1 MDVKNP
7 KGARRSAPTEDNS
20 LPDYATPIFLLLV
33 GKTMPDTT
41 SLTLFLIA
49 ALTLN
54 VTPGPDML
62 YVIARSLGQGRKA
75 GVVSAIG
82 IGIGAL
88 VHTLAAAVGLSALL
102 MSSAIAYSVV
112 KYVGAAY
119 LIYLGVRM
127 ILSQKRNQSLATLA
141 NASLR
146 RIFSQ
151 AIATSILN
159 PKVAIFFIAF
169 LPQFANPS
177 QGAVALQIA
186 FLGALFSTTGT
197 IVNTTVALLS
207 GSFGDWL
214 QTRPRFSQFQQ
225 WFTGSVFVALGTSI
239 ALPERK

>member
-1 MDVKNP
+1 M
-7 KGARRSAPTEDNS
+7 T
-20 LPDYATPIFLLLV
+20 
-33 GKTMPDTT
+33 DTT
-41 SLTLFLIA
+41 ALAVFMIA

-54 VTPGPDML
+54 VTPGPNML
-62 YVIARSLGQGRKA
+62 YVTTRSLGQGRKA

-82 IGIGAL
+82 IGVGNL
-88 VHTLAAAVGLSALL
+88 VHTLAAALGLSALL

-127 ILSQKRNQSLATLA
+127 ILRNEHNSSLTTLTD
-141 NASLR
+141 ASLR

-151 AIATSILN
+151 AIATSVLN
-159 PKVAIFFIAF
+159 PKVALFFIAF

-177 QGAVALQIA
+177 QGSVALQIA
-186 FLGALFSTTGT
+186 VLGALFSTTGT

>member
-1 MDVKNP
+1 M
-7 KGARRSAPTEDNS
+7 T
-20 LPDYATPIFLLLV
+20 
-33 GKTMPDTT
+33 DTT
-41 SLTLFLIA
+41 ALAVFMIA

-54 VTPGPDML
+54 VTPGPNML
-62 YVIARSLGQGRKA
+62 YVTTRSLGQGRKA

-82 IGIGAL
+82 IGVGNL
-88 VHTLAAAVGLSALL
+88 VHTLAAALGLSALL

-127 ILSQKRNQSLATLA
+127 ILRNKHNNSLTTLTD
-141 NASLR
+141 ASLR

-151 AIATSILN
+151 AIATSVLN
-159 PKVAIFFIAF
+159 PKVALFFIAF

-177 QGAVALQIA
+177 QGSVALQIA
-186 FLGALFSTTGT
+186 VLGALFSTTGT

-207 GSFGDWL
+207 SSFGDWL

>member
-1 MDVKNP
+1 M
-7 KGARRSAPTEDNS
+7 T
-20 LPDYATPIFLLLV
+20 
-33 GKTMPDTT
+33 DTT
-41 SLTLFLIA
+41 ALAVFMIA

-54 VTPGPDML
+54 VTPGPNML
-62 YVIARSLGQGRKA
+62 YVTTRSLGQGRKA

-82 IGIGAL
+82 IGVGNL
-88 VHTLAAAVGLSALL
+88 VHTLAAALGLSALL

-127 ILSQKRNQSLATLA
+127 ILRNEHNSSLTTLSD
-141 NASLR
+141 ASLR

-151 AIATSILN
+151 AIATSVLN
-159 PKVAIFFIAF
+159 PKVALFFIAF

-177 QGAVALQIA
+177 QGSVALQIA
-186 FLGALFSTTGT
+186 VLGALFSTTGT

>member
-1 MDVKNP
+1 
-7 KGARRSAPTEDNS
+7 
-20 LPDYATPIFLLLV
+20 
-33 GKTMPDTT
+33 
-41 SLTLFLIA
+41 
-49 ALTLN
+49 
-54 VTPGPDML
+54 ML
-62 YVIARSLGQGRKA
+62 YVTTRSLGQGRKA

-82 IGIGAL
+82 IGVGNL
-88 VHTLAAAVGLSALL
+88 VHTLAAALGLSALL

-127 ILSQKRNQSLATLA
+127 ILRNEHNGSLTTLSD
-141 NASLR
+141 ASLR

-151 AIATSILN
+151 AIATSVLN
-159 PKVAIFFIAF
+159 PKVALFFIAF

-177 QGAVALQIA
+177 QGSVALQIA
-186 FLGALFSTTGT
+186 VLGALFSTTGT

>member
-1 MDVKNP
+1 M
-7 KGARRSAPTEDNS
+7 T
-20 LPDYATPIFLLLV
+20 
-33 GKTMPDTT
+33 DTT
-41 SLTLFLIA
+41 ALAVFMIA

-54 VTPGPDML
+54 VTPGPNML
-62 YVIARSLGQGRKA
+62 YVTTRSLGQGRKA

-82 IGIGAL
+82 IGVGNL
-88 VHTLAAAVGLSALL
+88 VHTLAAALGLSALL

-127 ILSQKRNQSLATLA
+127 ILRNEHNSSLTTLTD
-141 NASLR
+141 ASLR

-151 AIATSILN
+151 AIATSVLN
-159 PKVAIFFIAF
+159 PKVALFFIAF

-177 QGAVALQIA
+177 QGSVALQIA

>member
-1 MDVKNP
+1 M
-7 KGARRSAPTEDNS
+7 T
-20 LPDYATPIFLLLV
+20 
-33 GKTMPDTT
+33 DTT
-41 SLTLFLIA
+41 ALAVFMIA

-54 VTPGPDML
+54 VTPGPNML
-62 YVIARSLGQGRKA
+62 YVTTRSLGQGRKA

-82 IGIGAL
+82 IGVGNL
-88 VHTLAAAVGLSALL
+88 VHTLAAALGLSALL

-127 ILSQKRNQSLATLA
+127 ILRNEHNGSLTTLSD
-141 NASLR
+141 ASLR

-151 AIATSILN
+151 AIATSVLN
-159 PKVAIFFIAF
+159 PKVALFFIAF

-177 QGAVALQIA
+177 QGSVALQIA
-186 FLGALFSTTGT
+186 VLGALFSTTGT

>member
-1 MDVKNP
+1 M
-7 KGARRSAPTEDNS
+7 T
-20 LPDYATPIFLLLV
+20 
-33 GKTMPDTT
+33 DTT
-41 SLTLFLIA
+41 ALAVFMIA

-54 VTPGPDML
+54 VTPGPNML
-62 YVIARSLGQGRKA
+62 YVTTRSLGQGRKA

-82 IGIGAL
+82 IGVGNL
-88 VHTLAAAVGLSALL
+88 VHTLAAALGLSALL

-127 ILSQKRNQSLATLA
+127 ILKNEHNSSLTTLTD
-141 NASLR
+141 ASLR

-151 AIATSILN
+151 AIATSVLN
-159 PKVAIFFIAF
+159 PKVALFFIAF

-177 QGAVALQIA
+177 QGSVALQIA
-186 FLGALFSTTGT
+186 VLGALFSTTGT

>member
-1 MDVKNP
+1 M
-7 KGARRSAPTEDNS
+7 T
-20 LPDYATPIFLLLV
+20 
-33 GKTMPDTT
+33 DTT
-41 SLTLFLIA
+41 ALAVFMIA

-54 VTPGPDML
+54 VTPGPNML
-62 YVIARSLGQGRKA
+62 YVTTRSLGQGRKA

-82 IGIGAL
+82 IGAGNL
-88 VHTLAAAVGLSALL
+88 VHTLAAALGLSALL

-127 ILSQKRNQSLATLA
+127 ILRNEHNSSLTTLTD
-141 NASLR
+141 ASLR

-151 AIATSILN
+151 AIATSVLN
-159 PKVAIFFIAF
+159 PKVALFFIAF

-177 QGAVALQIA
+177 QGSVALQIA

>member
-1 MDVKNP
+1 M
-7 KGARRSAPTEDNS
+7 T
-20 LPDYATPIFLLLV
+20 
-33 GKTMPDTT
+33 DTT
-41 SLTLFLIA
+41 ALAVFMIA

-54 VTPGPDML
+54 VTPGPNML
-62 YVIARSLGQGRKA
+62 YVTTRSLGQGRKA

-82 IGIGAL
+82 IGVGNL
-88 VHTLAAAVGLSALL
+88 VHTLAAALGLSALL

-127 ILSQKRNQSLATLA
+127 ILRNEHNSSLTTLTD
-141 NASLR
+141 ASLR

-151 AIATSILN
+151 AIATSVLN
-159 PKVAIFFIAF
+159 PKVALFFIAF

-177 QGAVALQIA
+177 QGSVALQIA
-186 FLGALFSTTGT
+186 VLGALFSTTGT

-225 WFTGSVFVALGTSI
+225 SVD
-239 ALPERK
+239 RKLWRSLKNSSL

>member
-1 MDVKNP
+1 M
-7 KGARRSAPTEDNS
+7 T
-20 LPDYATPIFLLLV
+20 
-33 GKTMPDTT
+33 DTT
-41 SLTLFLIA
+41 ALAVFMIA

-54 VTPGPDML
+54 VTPGPNML
-62 YVIARSLGQGRKA
+62 YVTTRSLGQGRKA

-82 IGIGAL
+82 IGVGNL
-88 VHTLAAAVGLSALL
+88 VHTLAAALGLSALL

-127 ILSQKRNQSLATLA
+127 ILRNEHNNSLTTLTDA
-141 NASLR
+141 RLS

-151 AIATSILN
+151 AIATSVLN

-177 QGAVALQIA
+177 QGAVAWQIA
-186 FLGALFSTTGT
+186 VLGALFSTTGT

>member
-1 MDVKNP
+1 M
-7 KGARRSAPTEDNS
+7 T
-20 LPDYATPIFLLLV
+20 
-33 GKTMPDTT
+33 DTT
-41 SLTLFLIA
+41 ALAVFMIA

-54 VTPGPDML
+54 VTPGPNML
-62 YVIARSLGQGRKA
+62 YVTTRSLGQGRKA

-82 IGIGAL
+82 IGVGNL
-88 VHTLAAAVGLSALL
+88 VHTLAAALGLSALL

-127 ILSQKRNQSLATLA
+127 MLRNEHNNSLTTLTDARLS
-141 NASLR
+141 

-151 AIATSILN
+151 AIATSVLN
-159 PKVAIFFIAF
+159 PKVALFFIAF
-169 LPQFANPS
+169 LPQFANPA
-177 QGAVALQIA
+177 QGSVAWQIA